1 MRYTKED
8 KLRWVESYKKGLYI
22 DTPEG
27 VARHTFLHKVNDW
40 AKMCDLYGPDVLGHR
55 PSNRAYTA
63 EDRMAAVARVLAGE
77 SMGAVSKSI
86 GMTQAG
92 CLAHWCRAYSE
103 KGMAGL
109 ESMRK
114 GRPPTMP
121 KKKRKITEGEGGE
134 LAALRARNEYL
145 ETENAY
151 LKKIDALVTGREPGR
166 PKAKGPRRSLGSGG
180 EAKG

>member
-1 MRYTKED
+1 MRYSKKE
-8 KLRWVESYKKGLYI
+8 KLRWVESYKKGRYI

-40 AKMCDLYGPDVLGHR
+40 AKMYDLYGPDALDHR
-55 PSNRAYTA
+55 RSNRVYPP
-63 EDRMAAVARVLAGE
+63 EDKMAAVARVLAGE

-92 CLAHWCRAYSE
+92 CLLHWCRAYSE
-103 KGMAGL
+103 RGMAGL

-121 KKKRKITEGEGGE
+121 RKKQRKPGSESGE
-134 LAALRARNEYL
+134 LAALRARNERL
-145 ETENAY
+145 ETELAY
-151 LKKIDALVTGREPGR
+151 LKKLDALVTARELGR
-166 PKAKGPRRSLGSGG
+166 PKARGPRRSASSARK
-180 EAKG
+180 AKG